1 MAMAHKKAEKSNED
15 MTLRQFAEALD
26 VSYWVA
32 YGWVE
37 SGKVKGQ
44 KKGPFPGKTSPIF
57 VSRSEFERVKQLIE
71 ENEQVPT

>member
-1 MAMAHKKAEKSNED
+1 MAHKKPETSDED
-15 MTLRQFAEALD
+15 MPLRQFAEALD

-57 VSRSEFERVKQLIE
+57 VSVSEFERVKKLME
-71 ENEQVPT
+71 ESQPEPN